1 MCVCFVWNSLLRHLY
16 VHFGFILQKSDLP
29 DYLIPKMG
37 MVFKDFDAGRVFYN
51 RYARH
56 AGFGTRI
63 GQKSGFNRYLYCT
76 REGKH
81 ASSVSESERQRD
93 KTTKRCGCKAK
104 LRLKGNEHDDTVVIV
119 DINFE
124 HNHQLI
130 QSPTMLVFLHSHK
143 SFDPT
148 ILDYVKFLQFQNV
161 QHHTIM
167 SILYGSLGGGQFLA
181 LHGRDLINR

>member
-37 MVFKDFDAGRVFYN
+37 MVFKDFDAGKVFYN

-130 QSPTMLVFLHSHK
+130 
-143 SFDPT
+143 
-148 ILDYVKFLQFQNV
+148 
-161 QHHTIM
+161 
-167 SILYGSLGGGQFLA
+167 
-181 LHGRDLINR
+181 

>member
-63 GQKSGFNRYLYCT
+63 GQKSCFNRYLYCT
-76 REGKH
+76 REGKQ
-81 ASSVSESERQRD
+81 ASSVSESERQWD

-104 LRLKGNEHDDTVVIV
+104 LRLKANEHDDTVVIV

-130 QSPTMLVFLHSHK
+130 QSPTMLHFLHSHK

-148 ILDYVKFLQFQNV
+148 ILDYVKFLQF
-161 QHHTIM
+161 
-167 SILYGSLGGGQFLA
+167 
-181 LHGRDLINR
+181 